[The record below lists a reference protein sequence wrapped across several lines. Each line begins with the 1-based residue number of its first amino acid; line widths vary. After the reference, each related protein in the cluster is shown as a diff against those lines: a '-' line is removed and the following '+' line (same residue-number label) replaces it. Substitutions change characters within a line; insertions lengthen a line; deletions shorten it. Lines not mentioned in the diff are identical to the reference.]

1 MYNSIM
7 FHCEFYDI
15 LQNCCRL
22 SPHVSILVSGVVVQP
37 LHKQNFHFKHRHR
50 RNVTSHHFTSFL
62 FTYFHFYVYSNF
74 FGSYQLKDK
83 YNTQAHIQQL
93 NIFHHFSSL
102 LTPTSIINWKA
113 NTVHK
118 NILTRLYKKF
128 NSSYIFV
135 THPDKFD
142 ILWNQGYTKSLI
154 KLLYFWQTSLQI
166 WDTLKPR
173 LYKKLNQVCISWKFG
188 HQVAPLA
195 LVGNLATRWRHL

>member
-1 MYNSIM
+1 MSRVSYFESLQISQIDKEYMYFLGPWGHLGMPS
-7 FHCEFYDI
+7 Y
-15 LQNCCRL
+15 QYTY
-22 SPHVSILVSGVVVQP
+22 PTTQ
-37 LHKQNFHFKHRHR
+37 HFP
-50 RNVTSHHFTSFL
+50 SFL
-62 FTYFHFYVYSNF
+62 F
-74 FGSYQLKDK
+74 
-83 YNTQAHIQQL
+83 
-93 NIFHHFSSL
+93 
-102 LTPTSIINWKA
+102 TSIINWKA

-188 HQVAPLA
+188 HQVMPLA
-195 LVGNLATRWRHL
+195 

>member
-93 NIFHHFSSL
+93 NISLNFSSL
-102 LTPTSIINWKA
+102 LLSIERCSLVIYHHHISLLVN
-113 NTVHK
+113 VH
-118 NILTRLYKKF
+118 
-128 NSSYIFV
+128 V
-135 THPDKFD
+135 GH
-142 ILWNQGYTKSLI
+142 LI
-154 KLLYFWQTSLQI
+154 
-166 WDTLKPR
+166 
-173 LYKKLNQVCISWKFG
+173 G
-188 HQVAPLA
+188 H
-195 LVGNLATRWRHL
+195 LVNLHDQHHNL